1 MTDPRES
8 PDNEP
13 MPSPTWKPSPPEM
26 ELEPIPVPERADD
39 TPVTDGDDLPSDG
52 LVPAVPSS
60 DEENIDA
67 DEALPD
73 EVEEG
78 ILLDDPERDNSR
90 FDEEMPKDSL

>member
-1 MTDPRES
+1 
-8 PDNEP
+8 
-13 MPSPTWKPSPPEM
+13 
-26 ELEPIPVPERADD
+26 
-39 TPVTDGDDLPSDG
+39 

-78 ILLDDPERDNSR
+78 ILLDDPERDNTR

>member
-1 MTDPRES
+1 MTDPREN

-13 MPSPTWKPSPPEM
+13 MPSPTWKPSPPEI

-39 TPVTDGDDLPSDG
+39 TPVTDGDDLPSEG
-52 LVPAVPSS
+52 LVPTVSS
-60 DEENIDA
+60 TDEENIDA

-73 EVEEG
+73 EVEEE
-78 ILLDDPERDNSR
+78 ILLDDPERDNTR

>member
-39 TPVTDGDDLPSDG
+39 TPVTADLPSDG

-78 ILLDDPERDNSR
+78 ILLDDPERDNTR

>member
-1 MTDPRES
+1 MSDHNEN
-8 PDNEP
+8 PDSEP

-26 ELEPIPVPERADD
+26 ELEPIPVPERADE
-39 TPVTDGDDLPSDG
+39 TAVADGDDLPREG

-73 EVEEG
+73 EVEEA
-78 ILLDDPERDNSR
+78 ILLDDPERDNTR
-90 FDEEMPKDSL
+90 FDEEMPKDSR